1 MFDFWCTVNAVL
13 NLFKQYK
20 KFTFVECLACQ
31 KVKTGSY
38 ILNCQ
43 NYIYDFRLVFMKF
56 LYLFKTRWTL
66 PSWSLPSFSTAP
78 PATILEM
85 TTLASSFLTVA
96 PRKILFLSIV
106 TEAKLWPA
114 PLKLF
119 ASWRASCSTAV
130 TEESCSWSESI
141 PETERSLSSDKNTFN
156 SSASGCVLWK
166 FEVNQGD
173 PNGPRRSGQSRRRKW
188 KRSESNEFEENKIE
202 TQKIWRFDSPS
213 HENLFVRINI
223 YLWRLPC
230 SMLRIIFPDCPM
242 IFHVE
247 IHLLKGMI
255 DEPISWIGTRRERLL
270 IG

>member
-1 MFDFWCTVNAVL
+1 MSDPSLSDIDFKSKMALIWTKDSPSRIPVWINIYGYLHQQFCHEQFECWYIQFHRLNKKLWFFGFRFVILGVGFFAVPWSGAKYQLMFDFRCTVNAVL

-43 NYIYDFRLVFMKF
+43 NYIYDIRLVFTKF
-56 LYLFKTRWTL
+56 LYLFETRWTL

-78 PATILEM
+78 PATIREM

-130 TEESCSWSESI
+130 TEESWISWSESI

-156 SSASGCVLWK
+156 SSASGCVLW
-166 FEVNQGD
+166 
-173 PNGPRRSGQSRRRKW
+173 
-188 KRSESNEFEENKIE
+188 I
-202 TQKIWRFDSPS
+202 
-213 HENLFVRINI
+213 
-223 YLWRLPC
+223 
-230 SMLRIIFPDCPM
+230 
-242 IFHVE
+242 
-247 IHLLKGMI
+247 
-255 DEPISWIGTRRERLL
+255 
-270 IG
+270 